1 MLKRH
6 LALVVAIVLLPAA
19 AKAQNAGAIAGVGFY
34 SGIMTMACALFV
46 AGARGFEDQEGRE
59 EDKSEVD
66 YSRRGVYLDGGLAY
80 AYGFPGSTGGPR
92 IHVGYRCHERFAA
105 DLEYE
110 GLYIEGL
117 QRGPVKET
125 DSYWS
130 VAYNAKVFL
139 TTDRIQPFLV
149 FGFGVAGADRKF
161 TAETNTDV
169 LINAGFGVD
178 AWLTESL
185 ALSLDVKY
193 VALTGGAS
201 DLGHMTLGYTLKYK
215 F

>member
-19 AKAQNAGAIAGVGFY
+19 AKAQNAGAVAGVGFY

-46 AGARGFEDQEGRE
+46 AGAKGFEDIEGLE
-59 EDKSEVD
+59 VDKSEVD
-66 YSRRGVYLDGGLAY
+66 YSRRGFYLDGGLAY

-125 DSYWS
+125 ESYWS

-149 FGFGVAGADRKF
+149 FGFGVAGADR
-161 TAETNTDV
+161 
-169 LINAGFGVD
+169 
-178 AWLTESL
+178 
-185 ALSLDVKY
+185 
-193 VALTGGAS
+193 
-201 DLGHMTLGYTLKYK
+201 
-215 F
+215 